1 MNQTL
6 NLRCHILTTTHSAI
20 YPLTQKTYLH
30 SLAVSID
37 QIPNQK
43 LPFTL

>member
-1 MNQTL
+1 MWISQQSLAATG
-6 NLRCHILTTTHSAI
+6 AI
-20 YPLTQKTYLH
+20 YPLTQKTYVH
-30 SLAVSID
+30 PLAVSID

>member
-1 MNQTL
+1 MSRTL
-6 NLRCHILTTTHSAI
+6 DHKVDYTHSAI

-30 SLAVSID
+30 PLAVSIN